1 MRRLEKIAE
10 EYSKQNAEL
19 MEMIRE
25 YRVSI
30 DHAADMLGV
39 YAQERDA
46 VTENMTAVA
55 DALVWLLRDHTSGLN
70 SDVHRLVGSSCHV
83 KCVDVL
89 VQAGRATWIDRGVSF
104 TVR

>member
-39 YAQERDA
+39 YAQGA
-46 VTENMTAVA
+46 TQ
-55 DALVWLLRDHTSGLN
+55 SGE
-70 SDVHRLVGSSCHV
+70 H
-83 KCVDVL
+83 
-89 VQAGRATWIDRGVSF
+89 DRRG
-104 TVR
+104 